1 MLTREV
7 HFKLNLYIYENN
19 LKLNL
24 NKKTMKELKI
34 IGILFLFG
42 ICFSCNDDVE
52 LTQEQ
57 EMQNLNRLFSEIE
70 NLATSEN
77 CSESTEWTFTS
88 YGSKACGGP
97 IGFIAYST
105 NIDTDLFIEKIE
117 EHRTA
122 QQEFNEKWEIIS
134 DCSVPSQPS

>member
-1 MLTREV
+1 
-7 HFKLNLYIYENN
+7 
-19 LKLNL
+19 
-24 NKKTMKELKI
+24 MKELKI

-42 ICFSCNDDVE
+42 ICFSCNDDDE

-57 EMQNLNRLFSEIE
+57 EAQNLNQLFSEIE

-77 CSESTEWTFTS
+77 CSVSTEWTFTS

-105 NIDTDLFIEKIE
+105 NIDTDLFLEKIE

-122 QQEFNEKWEIIS
+122 QQEFNEKWGIIS
-134 DCSVPSQPS
+134 DCSVPSQPSGVVCENGSPLFEY